1 MFSFPTALWFLP
13 KQRRFCGW
21 QLIQLSNVQ
30 TNEQL
35 RAVCRVNALQTA
47 LVFFFPFSEKY
58 IFLLE
63 QLYIYSSR
71 SIELSWLMF

>member
-47 LVFFFPFSEKY
+47 LVFFFPIFREIYFFAGTVIY
-58 IFLLE
+58 I
-63 QLYIYSSR
+63 
-71 SIELSWLMF
+71 